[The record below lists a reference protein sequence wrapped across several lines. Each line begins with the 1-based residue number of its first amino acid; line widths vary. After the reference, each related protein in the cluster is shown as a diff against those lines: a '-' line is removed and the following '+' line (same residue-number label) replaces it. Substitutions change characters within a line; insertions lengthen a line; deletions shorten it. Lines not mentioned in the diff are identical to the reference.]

1 MLRGNVGAVYHPILI
16 AIERV
21 SFIVVAGR
29 MGARVVVGA
38 LVQVGHVVE
47 VGPGVNG
54 RTVGSVSRVHSTLAH
69 LNFGGKLYKP

>member
-1 MLRGNVGAVYHPILI
+1 
-16 AIERV
+16 
-21 SFIVVAGR
+21 

-54 RTVGSVSRVHSTLAH
+54 RTAGSVSRGQSTLAH